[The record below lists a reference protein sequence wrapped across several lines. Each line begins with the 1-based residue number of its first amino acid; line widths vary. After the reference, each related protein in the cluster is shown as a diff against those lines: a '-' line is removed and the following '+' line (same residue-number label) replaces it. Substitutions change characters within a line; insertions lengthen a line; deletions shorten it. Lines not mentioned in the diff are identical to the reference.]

1 MSDKS
6 EEMEIDGFDAR
17 VEALTL
23 MEDLLCLTLVDT
35 NVDNTSICL
44 STQSHS
50 SIKYIS
56 KLQDVLKIKFND
68 KEKIV

>member
-35 NVDNTSICL
+35 IVDNTSICL
-44 STQSHS
+44 STQSHP

-56 KLQDVLKIKFND
+56 TLQDVLKIKFND
-68 KEKIV
+68 KEKIL

>member
-23 MEDLLCLTLVDT
+23 MEDLLCLKLVDT
-35 NVDNTSICL
+35 IVDNTSICL
-44 STQSHS
+44 STQSHP

-68 KEKIV
+68 K

>member
-35 NVDNTSICL
+35 IVDNTSICL
-44 STQSHS
+44 STQSHP

-68 KEKIV
+68 KEKIL

>member
-35 NVDNTSICL
+35 IVDNTSICL
-44 STQSHS
+44 STQSHP

-56 KLQDVLKIKFND
+56 KLQIVAYIKF
-68 KEKIV
+68 K